1 MCSPSRSPLPPP
13 SPSHPSGSSQ
23 CTSPEHPVS
32 CIEPGLAICF
42 TYDNI
47 HVSVLS
53 SQIIPPLPSPTESKS
68 LKSDPDSHANWLV
81 AEFGQCEVL
90 AGNQK
95 MDRKQKPGYFF
106 LSQPWATTL
115 ALVIFPPWLLWR
127 VKSLYNLREP
137 LKHKEHKVR
146 SGALEE
152 TQEGKDPSN
161 ISLISFM
168 VNPPPP
174 RFQLPLSRPSLDPLF
189 LPAWK
194 R

>member
-1 MCSPSRSPLPPP
+1 MCSPPWAPLPPP
-13 SPSHPSGSSQ
+13 SPPHPPGLSQSTGSE
-23 CTSPEHPVS
+23 CPAS
-32 CIEPGLAICF
+32 CIKLALVSHL
-42 TYDNI
+42 TYGNV
-47 HVSVLS
+47 HVSMLC
-53 SQIIPPLPSPTESKS
+53 SQIIPPSPSPTESKS

-95 MDRKQKPGYFF
+95 VDRKQKPGYFF
-106 LSQPWATTL
+106 LSQPWATTP
-115 ALVIFPPWLLWR
+115 ALVIFPPWLLWK